1 MGEDQQELK
10 TREQKKKAKDAKRT
24 RGTVHEND
32 KNKGTSH
39 VQDEV
44 WKLMHDD
51 EQELLSLWEG
61 CCWDDNK
68 GGELDP
74 ELCAK
79 ASGEEMEYIRRHKM
93 YTKVP

>member
-10 TREQKKKAKDAKRT
+10 TREQKKAKDAKRT

-44 WKLMHDD
+44 EKLMHDD

-68 GGELDP
+68 
-74 ELCAK
+74 
-79 ASGEEMEYIRRHKM
+79 RRRAWPGSVRQGKW
-93 YTKVP
+93 